1 MSQCNK
7 CNNSI
12 NNEDAKFCDKCGEFL
27 QLTGCEIRFKGNS
40 SNKRLK
46 EFKKVLK
53 ESVGT
58 IYDSRT
64 DSTWYNE
71 TIMSYLID
79 LTTIKT
85 VFECEEIN
93 FIPLN
98 DILSRLKGC
107 DDELIEYEF
116 LVKVNEFYEFYKEAY
131 EKELLN
137 VVIYTNIDKKLIKD
151 DKFNEILDF
160 FNLTVFNFKEFRF
173 NQNQEEYKN
182 NFNLG
187 FLMFKFSKK
196 TRDFDFVK
204 SQALI
209 EIYSLFGYLTYLDK
223 FNKTTEKYHI
233 NELSLINQV
242 SDFECNALIVTNEE
256 NKILRFGFQNEV
268 IINSKKVF
276 KSKFNKIKSKGLIKD
291 FNNKHKMK
299 ISRNI
304 KDYYHLYYLAAFES
318 SLENS
323 FLKFW
328 SLSEKIIKDIYGDIK
343 DSKLRGVMKGILK
356 SNSYPKHIIGR
367 IDFLYIKRNA
377 FVHENKHGEITH
389 YDQGLIKAISERLID
404 FLIYYLDEMNY
415 MKEYGVILDYVNMSD
430 DEKRRLI
437 GLIELTMVDSHVY
450 DLNNDILFIKRNRL
464 FN

>member
-12 NNEDAKFCDKCGEFL
+12 NNEDAKFCDNCGEFL
-27 QLTGCEIRFKGNS
+27 QLNGREIRFKEKI

-58 IYDSRT
+58 IHDSRT
-64 DSTWYNE
+64 DPRWYNE
-71 TIMSYLID
+71 TIMSYLIE

-85 VFECEEIN
+85 VFEREEIN

-98 DILSRLKGC
+98 DILSRLKGG
-107 DDELIEYEF
+107 DEELIEYEF
-116 LVKVNEFYEFYKEAY
+116 LVKVNEFYEFHKDTCR
-131 EKELLN
+131 KELRN
-137 VVIYTNIDKKLIKD
+137 VVIYTNVDKKLEKD
-151 DKFNEILDF
+151 DKFNEVLDF
-160 FNLTVFNFKEFRF
+160 FNLEIFDFTEFVFNE
-173 NQNQEEYKN
+173 NQEEYKN
-182 NFNLG
+182 NFNSG

-196 TRDFDFVK
+196 TRDFDLVK

-209 EIYSLFGYLTYLDK
+209 EIRSLFGYLTYLNK
-223 FNKTTEKYHI
+223 FNKIMDKYHI
-233 NELSLINQV
+233 NELSLVNQV

-256 NKILRFGFQNEV
+256 NEILRFGFQNEV
-268 IINSKKVF
+268 ITNSKKIS
-276 KSKFNKIKSKGLIKD
+276 KSKINRIKSNGLIID
-291 FNNKHKMK
+291 FNNEDKMK

-304 KDYYHLYYLAAFES
+304 KDYFHLYYFAAFET

-343 DSKLRGVMKGILK
+343 DSKLKGAMRSILK
-356 SNSYPKHIIGR
+356 ANHYPKYVVGR

-377 FVHENKHGEITH
+377 FVHENRHGEITP
-389 YDQGLIKAISERLID
+389 YDQSLIKAISERLID
-404 FLIYYLDEMNY
+404 FLIYFLDKMNN
-415 MKEYGVILDYVNMSD
+415 MDEYGVILDYVNRSE

-437 GLIELTMVDSHVY
+437 SLIELTIPDSHE
-450 DLNNDILFIKRNRL
+450 
-464 FN
+464 